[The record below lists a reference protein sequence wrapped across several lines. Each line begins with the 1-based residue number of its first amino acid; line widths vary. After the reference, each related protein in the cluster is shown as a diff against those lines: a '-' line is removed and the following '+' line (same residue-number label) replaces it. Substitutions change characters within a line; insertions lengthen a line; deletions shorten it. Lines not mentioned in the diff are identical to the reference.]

1 MRQRIWPPPTVII
14 SYRLSKLTSWGGL
27 ADIPRSEYAPSREI
41 FQIERLFSLLKDN
54 ALIQG
59 PRQWFRW
66 AMGRIPY
73 LRLSP
78 G

>member
-1 MRQRIWPPPTVII
+1 MRQRISPPPTVII
-14 SYRLSKLTSWGGL
+14 SNGLSKLTSWGGL
-27 ADIPRSEYAPSREI
+27 ADIPDLNMHQAREYSKWTI
-41 FQIERLFSLLKDN
+41 VFLIEGQHSHS
-54 ALIQG
+54 G
-59 PRQWFRW
+59 SRQWFRW